1 MRSSCRIL
9 TGKTPHLVIQSSST
23 TAINI
28 FPMLNCPLD
37 EFYKCRKK
45 IKMAIIWRLN
55 NAYVHFKKVLLF
67 KLQIIKKGPIC
78 YVQMN
83 KIKDYLHVKVGLKK
97 PKTKL
102 CSLDNSAYLT
112 PLGTFSFKT
121 FYFRDEIR
129 MIHART
135 YTVTDRNVLLISN
148 YRTML

>member
-1 MRSSCRIL
+1 M
-9 TGKTPHLVIQSSST
+9 Q
-23 TAINI
+23 
-28 FPMLNCPLD
+28 
-37 EFYKCRKK
+37 KK
-45 IKMAIIWRLN
+45 IKMAIVWRLN
-55 NAYVHFKKVLLF
+55 NAYVHFKKVLSF
-67 KLQIIKKGPIC
+67 KLHIIKKGPIC

-135 YTVTDRNVLLISN
+135 YSHRSQFAYDVKLPSYVIINILINVLQTYIYYFNIICS
-148 YRTML
+148 RIWIQV

>member
-1 MRSSCRIL
+1 
-9 TGKTPHLVIQSSST
+9 
-23 TAINI
+23 
-28 FPMLNCPLD
+28 
-37 EFYKCRKK
+37 
-45 IKMAIIWRLN
+45 
-55 NAYVHFKKVLLF
+55 
-67 KLQIIKKGPIC
+67 
-78 YVQMN
+78 MN

-135 YTVTDRNVLLISN
+135 YTVTYRNCQTTKLCNNQYTDQCITNIYLSFLHYLFKNLNSSIKSFSFDDCDVIFLELMNKLKLFTEPLL
-148 YRTML
+148 

>member
-1 MRSSCRIL
+1 
-9 TGKTPHLVIQSSST
+9 
-23 TAINI
+23 
-28 FPMLNCPLD
+28 
-37 EFYKCRKK
+37 
-45 IKMAIIWRLN
+45 
-55 NAYVHFKKVLLF
+55 
-67 KLQIIKKGPIC
+67 
-78 YVQMN
+78 MN